1 MAKAKPKLDPCT
13 HYARRVVAGLTVA
26 GRLVRLA
33 CARHLQDLEDG
44 PARGLKW
51 DVDAANRVIAFFCN
65 VLVLN
70 GGEYEG
76 KPFIPQPW
84 QCFILGSLF
93 GWKVAA
99 TGLRRFR
106 TSFTETA
113 KGTGKSPI
121 AAGVGHYCLSADTP
135 VEMRAEV
142 YSCATKRDQ
151 AMILFR
157 DAVAMRNMSPSLK
170 KRLIPSGAEGKEWN
184 LYNPETGGFFRAI
197 GSDKDSQSGPRPH
210 CVLIDEVH
218 EHKSPIIIDMMKKG
232 TKNRRQALIF
242 EITNSG
248 VDRESVCWHHH
259 AYSIKV
265 LEGHQDDAWFA
276 FICSLDPC
284 EECRKAGLNQPKD
297 GCAACD
303 DWRDETKWEKTNPV
317 LGSESTR
324 DLQLRYLR
332 EQVHEAKGMPSA
344 VSVVLRLNFC
354 VWTETVVSAIPMDLW
369 DACGV
374 PESEAM
380 QWRLATIERLRGRPC
395 KAALDLGSFSDL
407 TALGL
412 LFREDDWTSPSGEIG
427 EIYTLLPY
435 FWVPEQT
442 ARRRSEADGVDYQ
455 RWIREGWILP
465 TGGNTTDYQKVRRDL
480 RELQELF
487 QLSEIAVDRLFQ
499 GIQLCT
505 DLTDDGFEVIA
516 FGQGFYAMAAPTK
529 RMLELIA
536 AGKIR
541 HGGNPVLRWMATNA
555 ATEQDAAGNLK
566 WSKKSS
572 ADKIDGIV
580 SATMALGREDAAP
593 AAGTPSITFI

>member
-1 MAKAKPKLDPCT
+1 MAKPKFINDPAT
-13 HYARRVVAGLTVA
+13 EYAIRVVGGGIVA
-26 GRLVRLA
+26 GRLVHLA
-33 CARHLQDLEDG
+33 CERHLRDLEDG

-51 DVDAANRVIAFFCN
+51 DVEAANRAIDFFRK
-65 VLVLN
+65 VLCLN
-70 GGEYEG
+70 GGGFEG
-76 KPFIPQPW
+76 KPFDPQPW
-84 QCFILGSLF
+84 QCFIIGSLF
-93 GWKVAA
+93 GWKIAA
-99 TGLRRFR
+99 TGYRRFR
-106 TSFTETA
+106 TSFGEIG
-113 KGTGKSPI
+113 KGNGKSPL
-121 AAGVGHYCLSADTP
+121 AGGIGLYCLVADD
-135 VEMRAEV
+135 EARAEV
-142 YSCATKRDQ
+142 YACATKRDQ

-157 DAVAMRNMSPSLK
+157 DAVAMVDQSPALH
-170 KRLIPSGAEGKEWN
+170 KRLEKSGAEGKVWN
-184 LYNPETGGFFRAI
+184 LAYHQTGSFFRAI

-210 CVLIDEVH
+210 CALIDEVH

-303 DWRDETKWEKTNPV
+303 DWRDETKWVKTNPV

-354 VWTETVVSAIPMDLW
+354 VWTETVCAAISMDLW

-374 PESEAM
+374 VYAED
-380 QWRLATIERLRGRPC
+380 WRRQTIERLRGRPC
-395 KAALDLGSFSDL
+395 KAGLDLGSFSDL

-412 LFREDDWTSPSGEIG
+412 LFREDDWTLPNGEVG

-435 FWVPEQT
+435 FWVPEAT
-442 ARRRSEADGVDYQ
+442 ARKRSESDKVDYQ

-480 RELQELF
+480 RDLQQLF

-505 DLTDDGFEVIA
+505 DLADDGFEVIA
-516 FGQGFYAMAAPTK
+516 FGQGFYSMAAPTK

-536 AGKIR
+536 AGKVR
-541 HGGNPVLRWMATNA
+541 HGGNPVLRWMAGNA
-555 ATEQDAAGNLK
+555 ATEQDAAGSLK

-572 ADKIDGIV
+572 SDKIDGV
-580 SATMALGREDAAP
+580 VAVTMALGREDAAP
-593 AAGTPSITFI
+593 VSTGGGMEMW